1 MSSPLAATSVQI
13 RTWTLLP
20 WNSFMIL
27 DLRFWVSPPWIA
39 TASIL
44 FFFRFFST
52 KSTFLLVLQNTMTR
66 FDFSFFNRWTSRE
79 NFMLFGVS

>member
-1 MSSPLAATSVQI
+1 MSSPLAATSVHI

-39 TASIL
+39 SASIL
-44 FFFRFFST
+44 FFLRFFST
-52 KSTFLLVLQNTMTR
+52 KSTFLRVLQNTITS
-66 FDFSFFNRWTSRE
+66 FDFSLLSRWTSRE
-79 NFMLFGVS
+79 NFTWFGVS